1 MSVRL
6 CACLP
11 VCLRVRFLCVQ
22 KVDITETCKPQSG
35 WKSEKFFEFV
45 KLHSAEA
52 RDLVGVGFLS
62 GLTEDEAA
70 RRRRKWKAWYAGL
83 SAAEKKA
90 RGDAISAGWTGKKR
104 KNETKKRKKPKERK
118 HTNEHKR
125 KISGGLKGRK
135 QMDEHVQRKVAAT
148 KHTQAKRSPEQ
159 WADRGRKCAA
169 TRRKN
174 GTKTGPKK
182 GGKVSE
188 AESCAHACR
197 PM

>member
-52 RDLVGVGFLS
+52 RDLIGVGFLS

-70 RRRRKWKAWYAGL
+70 RRRRRRKEYKK
-83 SAAEKKA
+83 SKTKTRSENAE
-90 RGDAISAGWTGKKR
+90 I
-104 KNETKKRKKPKERK
+104 ERKK
-118 HTNEHKR
+118 
-125 KISGGLKGRK
+125 
-135 QMDEHVQRKVAAT
+135 
-148 KHTQAKRSPEQ
+148 
-159 WADRGRKCAA
+159 AA
-169 TRRKN
+169 TRREN
-174 GTKTGPKK
+174 GTKRAPKK
-182 GGKVSE
+182 GGKASARHD
-188 AESCAHACR
+188 AESCAYACE